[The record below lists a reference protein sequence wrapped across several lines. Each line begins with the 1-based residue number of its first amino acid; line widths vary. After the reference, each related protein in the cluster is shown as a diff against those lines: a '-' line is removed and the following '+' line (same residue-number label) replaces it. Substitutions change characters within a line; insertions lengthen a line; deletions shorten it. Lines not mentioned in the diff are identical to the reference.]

1 MTHDTSPENPAPP
14 AAEEGV
20 LSIPQ
25 WSRTTRLLAVIG
37 LIIAA
42 VYALTLIAP
51 VMQMLAFAFLL
62 TFVMYAPTRWASR
75 RLHLPWA
82 LSVVLMYLLL
92 IVIIAGGLLIVIPNV
107 VSGINTLIVEGE
119 QAFTDLRET
128 LRDYTP
134 EQGILTVVEGVQID
148 FDPVLSPLRRF
159 MLGDELVADTLPEGA
174 EELEGT
180 LLEPISL
187 QQLLDGMSNI
197 AGSVTGTV
205 TSAIT
210 TVTGFVGTLLLAIF
224 VSFLILLDWPKA
236 ETSVQYWVTEA
247 YRHEFQRLTQELL
260 RVWNGFFR
268 GQVAIGGIVGVVTW
282 LQLTL
287 MGINGAEIL
296 ALLTGVISLIPTLGG
311 IISLIP
317 LGLTALL
324 RGSTVFES
332 LPFWTVALLVI
343 GVNMVLNQIIWNVAA
358 PLILGDAL
366 DLPLPV
372 IVVGVFIGAA
382 VGGILG
388 AFLVAPIMGTLR
400 VLLEYAMHKIRQE
413 DPFPPEPPPPAPRG
427 RARPARSGA

>member
-1 MTHDTSPENPAPP
+1 MTQELVPEDTPVPA
-14 AAEEGV
+14 EGIGQA
-20 LSIPQ
+20 IPQ

-42 VYALTLIAP
+42 VYGLTLIAP

-62 TFVMYAPTRWASR
+62 TFVMYAPTRWMSR
-75 RLHLPWA
+75 RVHLPWA
-82 LSVVLMYLLL
+82 LSVVLMYILL
-92 IVIIAGGLLIVIPNV
+92 IVIIAGSLLVVIPNV
-107 VSGINTLIVEGE
+107 VSATNALIVEGE
-119 QAFTDLRET
+119 QAYADLRET

-134 EQGILTVVEGVQID
+134 DQGILDMMGFQID

-159 MLGDELVADTLPEGA
+159 MLGDELITDTVPEGA

-187 QQLLDGMSNI
+187 QQLLDGMSSI
-197 AGSVTGTV
+197 AGSVSGTV

-224 VSFLILLDWPKA
+224 LSFLILIDWPNTQ
-236 ETSVQYWVTEA
+236 TSVQNWVTDA
-247 YRHEFQRLTQELL
+247 YQYEFRRLMQELL

-268 GQVAIGGIVGVVTW
+268 GQVAIGGIVGIVTW
-282 LQLTL
+282 LQLTI
-287 MGINGAEIL
+287 MGIEGAEIL
-296 ALLTGVISLIPTLGG
+296 ALITGVISLIPTLGG

-317 LGLTALL
+317 LGFTALL
-324 RGSTVFES
+324 RGSTVFVN
-332 LPFWTVALLVI
+332 LPYWSVALLVI
-343 GVNMVLNQIIWNVAA
+343 GINIVLSQIVWNVGA

-388 AFLVAPIMGTLR
+388 AFLVAPIMGTMR
-400 VLLEYAMHKIRQE
+400 VILEYAMHKIREE
-413 DPFPPEPPPPAPRG
+413 DPYPPEPPPS
-427 RARPARSGA
+427 ARKRLARQTRSGA